1 VRLFNKKGG
10 GSSGC
15 KCRDYSIFNS
25 RFELTFFHQ
34 QKPIFFSLF
43 FIFLFYFSLARHA
56 WLLSS
61 GCGVYHGHAGS
72 SSSRLLRLSLGASKR
87 AAATTSS
94 STGGLLGRPTHHLT
108 SPHSASVE
116 VPPASSSPAS
126 ASFCDLK
133 TKRKIRDKA
142 IKTSRSTPSS
152 GPCPVMPRDPMTDG
166 PIGKNSRTISSRRP
180 LTRSVLRASLSPLG
194 SGPGTPSGSGA
205 SKKVLAHHG
214 SPSIKASGI
223 AHPRRLLATHALLPK

>member
-1 VRLFNKKGG
+1 MSKNKKT
-10 GSSGC
+10 
-15 KCRDYSIFNS
+15 N
-25 RFELTFFHQ
+25 FFL
-34 QKPIFFSLF
+34 SLYF
-43 FIFLFYFSLARHA
+43 VFCFSLARHA

-87 AAATTSS
+87 AAATSS
-94 STGGLLGRPTHHLT
+94 SGGLLGRPTHHLT

-133 TKRKIRDKA
+133 TKRKIREKA

-152 GPCPVMPRDPMTDG
+152 CPCPVMPRDPMTDG
-166 PIGKNSRTISSRRP
+166 SVGKNPRTISSRRP

-205 SKKVLAHHG
+205 SKKILAHHG